1 MLKENFNTA
10 AKALQAL
17 YSDIAEYS
25 SGREVLLRG
34 DYVIEVAAVRDG
46 TPILVI
52 LESVRK
58 EGGSLVFVTREG
70 NEIVIDPE
78 LLSFGYD
85 ESDGEICFQSSP
97 EVVLKVAR
105 FLCK

>member
-1 MLKENFNTA
+1 MLMENFNRAVESLT
-10 AKALQAL
+10 AL

-25 SGREVLLRG
+25 SGREILLHG
-34 DYVIEVAAVRDG
+34 DYLIEVAIIKDG
-46 TPILVI
+46 TPLLSV

-58 EGGSLVFVTREG
+58 EGSALIFVTREG

-97 EVVLKVAR
+97 EVILKVAR

>member
-1 MLKENFNTA
+1 MLRENFNRA
-10 AKALQAL
+10 AESLTAL
-17 YSDIAEYS
+17 YNDIADYS

-34 DYVIEVAAVRDG
+34 DYCIEVAIVKDG
-46 TPILVI
+46 TPLLCV

-58 EGGSLVFVTREG
+58 EGNSLVFVTGEG
-70 NEIVIDPE
+70 SEIVIDPE

-85 ESDGEICFQSSP
+85 ESDGEVCFQSSP
-97 EVVLKVAR
+97 EVILKIAR

>member
-1 MLKENFNTA
+1 MLMENFNRA
-10 AKALQAL
+10 AESLTAL

-25 SGREVLLRG
+25 SCREILLRG
-34 DYVIEVAAVRDG
+34 DYLIEVAIIKDG
-46 TPILVI
+46 TPILSV

-58 EGGSLVFVTREG
+58 EGAVLVFVTREG

-97 EVVLKVAR
+97 EVILKVAR